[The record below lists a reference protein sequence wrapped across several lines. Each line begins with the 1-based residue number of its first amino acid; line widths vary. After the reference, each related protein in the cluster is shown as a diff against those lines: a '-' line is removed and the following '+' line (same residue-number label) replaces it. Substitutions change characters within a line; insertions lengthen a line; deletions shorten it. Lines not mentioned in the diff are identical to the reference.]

1 MSYKMDISKGFVIL
15 PRCIM
20 TNPALNTFER
30 LGWFI
35 DLLMMA
41 SYKPREIFVHGQR
54 YTLQEGELYATNVW
68 LAEHWNKSRPTVIK
82 FLNELET
89 LYTLKR
95 KTLYTSLSIIT
106 ICNYEI
112 YKGIFDTSLY
122 TSFYTSLDTNRN
134 KYINKLN
141 NNDDDT
147 RASEEITP
155 EMVISETFKSTA
167 LLEQFC
173 MTEGL
178 TTEQCQNYAAAVVN
192 EWRMTGVE
200 HNNATDA
207 RKHLLSA
214 IRIKARAERS
224 RPAVQKTKEQA
235 AAEAFNAAMTR
246 IANSIKNGTNN

>member
-95 KTLYTSLSIIT
+95 
-106 ICNYEI
+106 
-112 YKGIFDTSLY
+112 
-122 TSFYTSLDTNRN
+122 
-134 KYINKLN
+134 
-141 NNDDDT
+141 
-147 RASEEITP
+147 
-155 EMVISETFKSTA
+155 
-167 LLEQFC
+167 
-173 MTEGL
+173 
-178 TTEQCQNYAAAVVN
+178 
-192 EWRMTGVE
+192 
-200 HNNATDA
+200 
-207 RKHLLSA
+207 
-214 IRIKARAERS
+214 
-224 RPAVQKTKEQA
+224 
-235 AAEAFNAAMTR
+235 
-246 IANSIKNGTNN
+246 